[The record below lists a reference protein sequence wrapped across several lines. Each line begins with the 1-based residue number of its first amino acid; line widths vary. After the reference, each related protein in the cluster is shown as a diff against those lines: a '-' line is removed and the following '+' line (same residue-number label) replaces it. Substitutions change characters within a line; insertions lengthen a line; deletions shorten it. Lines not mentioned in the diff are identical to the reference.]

1 VGVTVTPTRRMT
13 LVEAAD
19 ILGISKEAVRK
30 RVKRGSLS
38 SDKGTD
44 GRVYVYLDTGTDTGG
59 DTTQDKGTADLSPP
73 SDALLSEMRDRIAFL
88 EQEMEAWRE
97 ESRRK
102 DTIIMN
108 MTEAMKALNPPPAQE
123 ESPEPRET
131 PVTATEEELR
141 GEHLASGGAQEGV
154 RQPWWRRWF
163 GA

>member
-1 VGVTVTPTRRMT
+1 MAPTQRMT

-19 ILGISKEAVRK
+19 TLGISKEAVRK

-38 SDKGTD
+38 SDKGAD
-44 GRVYVYLDTGTDTGG
+44 GRVYVCLDTGTDTGG

-108 MTEAMKALNPPPAQE
+108 MTEAMKAISPPAE
-123 ESPEPRET
+123 EEPPESRES
-131 PVTATEEELR
+131 PVTATEEMRESR
-141 GEHLASGGAQEGV
+141 PAGGDAQEGAQ
-154 RQPWWRRWF
+154 RPWWRRRF
-163 GA
+163 GG

>member
-1 VGVTVTPTRRMT
+1 VAPTRRMT

-19 ILGISKEAVRK
+19 VLGISKEAVRK

-38 SDKGTD
+38 SDKGGD
-44 GRVYVYLDTGTDTGG
+44 GRVYVYLDTGAYTGG

-73 SDALLSEMRDRIAFL
+73 SDALLSEMRDRITFL

-108 MTEAMKALNPPPAQE
+108 MTEAMKAISPPADE
-123 ESPEPRET
+123 EPSEARESPETAPHVSGSDDVPPEPR
-131 PVTATEEELR
+131 
-141 GEHLASGGAQEGV
+141 S
-154 RQPWWRRWF
+154 WWRRMF
-163 GA
+163 GG